1 VFDRIAL
8 GLVLLI
14 MVPATLAQQQINID
28 GQTYRD
34 PTQPVGMTVRAG
46 QVQGQGPAAVSGRRT
61 YTVTFIRAGA
71 SNSVAVINGQVVGN
85 GDTVD
90 GALVRAIETDKVL
103 LSVEGQTLEVSTFRP
118 TFRSPSQ

>member
-1 VFDRIAL
+1 MFDRIAL
-8 GLVLLI
+8 LLALLI
-14 MVPATLAQQQINID
+14 LVPAALAQQQISID
-28 GQTYRD
+28 GQIYRD
-34 PTQPVGMTVRAG
+34 PTQPVGMTLSSG
-46 QVQGQGPAAVSGRRT
+46 QVQGQAAVSGRRT
-61 YTVTFIRAGA
+61 YTVTFIRAGV

-118 TFRSPSQ
+118 TFRSPAQ